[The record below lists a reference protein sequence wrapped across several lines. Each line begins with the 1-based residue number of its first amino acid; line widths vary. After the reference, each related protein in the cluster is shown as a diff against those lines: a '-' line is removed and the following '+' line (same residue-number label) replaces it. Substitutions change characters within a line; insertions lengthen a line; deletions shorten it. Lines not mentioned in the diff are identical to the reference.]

1 VKGKILGSRYQVLE
15 YVAEGGF
22 GKTYLAEDTQLPGK
36 DLCIVKQLA
45 PRFTAPQLLEI
56 ARRLFKTEA
65 TALHSLG
72 HHPQIPELLAYFEE
86 AEKFYLVQQ
95 YIAGQTLDQKLIPK
109 QPWSPGQ
116 VVELLRDCLNI
127 LGFIHDQGVIHR
139 DLKPANL
146 ILRDADHK
154 IVLVDFGTVKNILQG
169 QGGLEQLTVAVGT
182 QGYMPI
188 EQARGKP
195 RSTSDLY
202 ALGIIGIQALTG
214 VKPLDLEEDENGEVI
229 WSPLVNA
236 QPELIEILTKMTRY
250 NYLERYPSAQSVL
263 DALDSCGDTLLPQA
277 VPGMKTTSFPGTP
290 DQSMR
295 PLPLSEYPSQVR
307 PNPNEDPNALPGV
320 RSVAM
325 VNHPPSRLVQPQ
337 ATQQGLGQKA
347 KIALMAIVIT
357 GGIYLS
363 LKQLFPQPASNIS
376 SPEET
381 SDAIKQ

>member
-1 VKGKILGSRYQVLE
+1 SF
-15 YVAEGGF
+15 A
-22 GKTYLAEDTQLPGK
+22 LPPPNSWRSL
-36 DLCIVKQLA
+36 DA
-45 PRFTAPQLLEI
+45 Y
-56 ARRLFKTEA
+56 FKTEA

-95 YIAGQTLDQKLIPK
+95 YIAGQTLDQKLIPQ
-109 QPWSPGQ
+109 QPWPAGQ

-127 LGFIHDQGVIHR
+127 LRFIHDQGVIHR

-195 RSTSDLY
+195 NSTSDLY

-214 VKPLDLEEDENGEVI
+214 VKPLDLEEDEHGEII
-229 WSPLVNA
+229 WSPLANA

-263 DALDSCGDTLLPQA
+263 DALDSCCDTLLPQA
-277 VPGMKTTSFPGTP
+277 VPGMRTTSFPVSTDQSI
-290 DQSMR
+290 DQSMLQPPPR
-295 PLPLSEYPSQVR
+295 EYSSQVR

-320 RSVAM
+320 RSVAV
-325 VNHPPSRLVQPQ
+325 VNRPSSRLVQPQ
-337 ATQQGLGQKA
+337 ATSQVLGQKA
-347 KIALMAIVIT
+347 KIAVMAIVIA

-363 LKQLFPQPASNIS
+363 LKQLFPQPASDIS
-376 SPEET
+376 SPEAT
-381 SDAIKQ
+381 SDPIRQ

>member
-127 LGFIHDQGVIHR
+127 LRFIHDQGVIHR

-214 VKPLDLEEDENGEVI
+214 VKPLDLEEDENGEII

-277 VPGMKTTSFPGTP
+277 VPGMRTTSFPGST
-290 DQSMR
+290 DQSMLQSPQR
-295 PLPLSEYPSQVR
+295 EYPSQVR

-325 VNHPPSRLVQPQ
+325 VNHPSSRLVQPQ
-337 ATQQGLGQKA
+337 ATQQALGQKA
-347 KIALMAIVIT
+347 KIALMAIVIA

-363 LKQLFPQPASNIS
+363 LKQLFPQPASDIS
-376 SPEET
+376 SPEAT
-381 SDAIKQ
+381 PKAIEQ

>member
-45 PRFTAPQLLEI
+45 PSFNSPKLLEI

-65 TALHSLG
+65 TTLHSLG

-95 YIAGQTLDQKLIPK
+95 YIAGQTLEQKLK
-109 QPWSPGQ
+109 LHQPWSAAQ
-116 VVELLRDCLNI
+116 VIELLRDCLNA
-127 LGFIHDQGVIHR
+127 LRYIHDKGVIHR

-146 ILRDADHK
+146 ILRNTDNK

-169 QGGLEQLTVAVGT
+169 QGGMEQLTVAVGT

-195 RSTSDLY
+195 NSTSDLY
-202 ALGIIGIQALTG
+202 ALGVIGIQALTG
-214 VKPLDLEEDENGEVI
+214 VKPLDLDEDENGEII
-229 WSPLVNA
+229 WSHLVDTT
-236 QPELIEILTKMTRY
+236 PELKQILTKMTRY
-250 NYLERYPSAQSVL
+250 SHRERYQSAQLVL
-263 DALDSCGDTLLPQA
+263 DALNSCDDTVVTRPQLGGT
-277 VPGMKTTSFPGTP
+277 VEQGMFSSNQAIN
-290 DQSMR
+290 QSQA
-295 PLPLSEYPSQVR
+295 SYNINQ
-307 PNPNEDPNALPGV
+307 DPNALPGV

-325 VNHPPSRLVQPQ
+325 MTNRPRPSVQPQ
-337 ATQQGLGQKA
+337 RKA
-347 KIALMAIVIT
+347 KPSVWKIGLIGLAVA
-357 GGIYLS
+357 GGIYLFIQ
-363 LKQLFPQPASNIS
+363 QLMPQPVPNGANQQAT
-376 SPEET
+376 PEAT
-381 SDAIKQ
+381 PQNN